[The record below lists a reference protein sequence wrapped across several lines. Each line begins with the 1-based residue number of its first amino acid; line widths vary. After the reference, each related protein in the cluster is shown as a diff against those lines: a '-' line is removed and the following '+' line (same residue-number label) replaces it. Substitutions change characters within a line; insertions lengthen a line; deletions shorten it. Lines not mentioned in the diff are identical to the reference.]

1 MKYTEMEKL
10 FYDNNEIEFK
20 LLNLIYVIKS
30 TENGVVIY
38 QKIYS
43 NKKSYYLDFNDA
55 MNSYEVYRE
64 PLISYMDRI
73 HIIID
78 Q

>member
-1 MKYTEMEKL
+1 MKYREMEKL
-10 FYDNNEIEFK
+10 FYANNELEFK

-30 TENGVVIY
+30 TESGVVIY
-38 QKIYS
+38 PKIYS

-55 MNSYEVYRE
+55 MNNYEVYKE

-73 HIIID
+73 HIITD

>member
-1 MKYTEMEKL
+1 M
-10 FYDNNEIEFK
+10 
-20 LLNLIYVIKS
+20 IYVVKS
-30 TENGVVIY
+30 TANGVAVY
-38 QKIYS
+38 PKIYS
-43 NKKSYYLDFNDA
+43 DRKSYYFDFNDA

-73 HIIID
+73 HIITD

>member
-1 MKYTEMEKL
+1 MKYKEMEKL
-10 FYDNNEIEFK
+10 FYTNNRIEFR
-20 LLNLIYVIKS
+20 LLSMIYVIKS
-30 TENGVVIY
+30 TANGVAVY
-38 QKIYS
+38 PKIYS
-43 NKKSYYLDFNDA
+43 DRKSYYFDFNDA

-73 HIIID
+73 HIITD

>member
-1 MKYTEMEKL
+1 MKYTKMEKL

-38 QKIYS
+38 PKIYS

>member
-1 MKYTEMEKL
+1 MKYKEMEKL
-10 FYDNNEIEFK
+10 FYTNNRIEFR
-20 LLNLIYVIKS
+20 LLSMIYVIKS
-30 TENGVVIY
+30 TANGVAVY
-38 QKIYS
+38 PKIYS

-55 MNSYEVYRE
+55 MNNYEVYKE

-73 HIIID
+73 HIITD